1 MESGENQNQD
11 EPAAEQA
18 ETQARSESA
27 AEDTTPEDAA
37 SAGTTAEATGA
48 DTAATGPQVSLLPAP
63 SGEERT
69 WAVLAHL
76 LAIGGFMTGFG
87 WLGWV
92 GPLVVWVKRRQLGP
106 FVAFH
111 ALQALFF
118 QLIWVGVLFVGIRVA
133 VVIPEFIYP
142 WFFAGAVPV
151 LWSIVGA
158 IKAGNGE
165 WYQYPCVGQWALEL
179 TDQSE

>member
-11 EPAAEQA
+11 EPTAEPADTQTQA
-18 ETQARSESA
+18 ESPA
-27 AEDTTPEDAA
+27 DDGGAA
-37 SAGTTAEATGA
+37 SQP
-48 DTAATGPQVSLLPAP
+48 AAAAIPALPAP
-63 SGEERT
+63 GGEERT

-92 GPLVVWVKRRQLGP
+92 GPLVVWVKRRELGP

-111 ALQALFF
+111 ALQSLFF
-118 QLIWVGVLFVGIRVA
+118 QLAWVGALFVGIRVA
-133 VVIPEFIYP
+133 VVVPEFIYP

-151 LWSIVGA
+151 VWSIIGA
-158 IKAGNGE
+158 LKAHNGE
-165 WYQYPCVGQWALEL
+165 WYQYPCVGRWALEL
-179 TDQSE
+179 TDQQP